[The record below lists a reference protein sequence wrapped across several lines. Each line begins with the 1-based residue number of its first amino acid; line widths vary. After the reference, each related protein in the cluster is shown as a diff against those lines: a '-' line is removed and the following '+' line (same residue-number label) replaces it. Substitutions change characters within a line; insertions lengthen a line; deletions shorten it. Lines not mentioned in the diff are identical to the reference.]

1 MKCYV
6 HSGGRHIV
14 STLWKRR
21 PKHLP
26 QTVRS
31 IGADS
36 LWTTILF
43 TDHVISHLH
52 HLVCCLDVMQSLFCS
67 QLATVLFPI
76 SKWTLNENA
85 APPNS
90 QYISHQRAHWSGADP
105 VQCIQVFYLL
115 SKSPFSLI
123 SVSLATLSQICVSFY
138 FKRHFFQQWLN
149 YRYKRFAEEHLY
161 HFICLWWCVCVCIL
175 PWNRCSAPACQQPP
189 PADLHMVSL
198 RFAAIRCS
206 HLITSERSNTLRTFP
221 VNHLTS
227 DPTWQNLSGSAAP
240 CPGSQTTGRACLR
253 ACVCGYALWS
263 CLIRP
268 INVGAYVW
276 MSTCTRVTGP
286 YSVVDWQPGCELCM
300 ILLSLWRLTRPRHCW

>member
-1 MKCYV
+1 MSGCY
-6 HSGGRHIV
+6 SLCYFDFWFLYWNPCPASTCTIWHIV

-123 SVSLATLSQICVSFY
+123 SVSLATLSQIFVSFY
-138 FKRHFFQQWLN
+138 FKRHFSSSDSITDTNDLL
-149 YRYKRFAEEHLY
+149 KSICTTLY
-161 HFICLWWCVCVCIL
+161 VY
-175 PWNRCSAPACQQPP
+175 N
-189 PADLHMVSL
+189 
-198 RFAAIRCS
+198 
-206 HLITSERSNTLRTFP
+206 
-221 VNHLTS
+221 
-227 DPTWQNLSGSAAP
+227 G
-240 CPGSQTTGRACLR
+240 
-253 ACVCGYALWS
+253 ACVFASYLETAAVLQRASSLPLQIYTWS
-263 CLIRP
+263 RW
-268 INVGAYVW
+268 G
-276 MSTCTRVTGP
+276 
-286 YSVVDWQPGCELCM
+286 
-300 ILLSLWRLTRPRHCW
+300 LLPFDAVIW